1 MVYDTVVQYEWDGA
15 KRQSNITKH
24 NVDFEEAKEFDWSG
38 SKTSSSPRHGEVRYV
53 TVGQIGSRLHVM
65 VWLPRGDHIRIV
77 SLRKANMREVRKY
90 AQA

>member
-1 MVYDTVVQYEWDGA
+1 MIYDIVVQYEWDGA
-15 KRQSNITKH
+15 KQQSNIAKH
-24 NVDFEEAKEFDWSG
+24 NVDFEEAKNFDWLR
-38 SKTSSSPRHGEVRYV
+38 SKTSPSLRRGEVRYV

-65 VWLPRGDHIRIV
+65 VWLPRGDRIRIV